1 MKKKN
6 VIIFFLVIVLLVS
19 CLGIY
24 YHYGDVIKSKVN
36 SWFEYFENKESDSS
50 YNKLQ
55 SLIIQIDT
63 NNTEIS
69 ELEKKITENQL
80 VIEEKLL
87 STDTD
92 QSFEVEKLRAV
103 NEVFRNRIIDLE
115 KKNKQL
121 ETDITV
127 LQNEMSLSQIELEEL
142 KAQILQMQNQMSNLE
157 NQLSQ
162 KAIIEL
168 IVENNTYS
176 QNTYNLSSGKRFSDY
191 TVLYFIFYN
200 SGAGKYQ
207 SMIIPVDAFVK
218 YKNFEFSASDAS
230 QSRWMQFSYVN
241 DTQYYIGNNK
251 YVEFRSIY
259 GLKK

>member
-1 MKKKN
+1 MKKKS
-6 VIIFFLVIVLLVS
+6 VIIFLLIIALLIS
-19 CLGIY
+19 CFGVY
-24 YHYGDVIKSKVN
+24 YHYGDVIESKVN
-36 SWFEYFENKESDSS
+36 SWFEYLGNKESNSS

-55 SLIIQIDT
+55 SLIIQVDA

-69 ELEKKITENQL
+69 ELEKKINENQL

-87 STDTD
+87 NTDTG
-92 QSFEVEKLRAV
+92 QSVEVEKLRAV

-121 ETDITV
+121 ENDITV

-142 KAQILQMQNQMSNLE
+142 KAQILQMQNQMSNIE
-157 NQLSQ
+157 NQLSN
-162 KAIIEL
+162 KAVVEL

-176 QNTYNLSSGKRFSDY
+176 EKTYNLPNNKKFSQY
-191 TVLYFIFYN
+191 SVLYFIFYN
-200 SGAGKYQ
+200 SGSSKYQ
-207 SMIIPVDAFVK
+207 SMILPVDAFVK
-218 YKNFEFSASDAS
+218 YKNFEFSASDAN